1 MAYYFF
7 RILGILLV
15 LNLVYKSYVYYT
27 YEKMEAKVVG
37 YDGSESGVYKTVD
50 EYLNGKSDYF
60 KAPTIEFK
68 LDHEIN
74 LACFDQ
80 WKYLNFLRVGNT
92 TTILIDRKTKA
103 IELSTVSQFW
113 FTYYNLLSFFLIT
126 YFGTVFAA
134 IFLPERFG
142 KKPREWK

>member
-15 LNLVYKSYVYYT
+15 LNLLYKSYIYFT
-27 YEKMEAKVVG
+27 YEKIEAKVVG
-37 YDGSESGVYKTVD
+37 YDGSKTGVYKTVD

-60 KAPTIEFK
+60 KAPTVEFK
-68 LDHEIN
+68 LDNSIYVVSFEH
-74 LACFDQ
+74 

-92 TTILIDRKTKA
+92 TTILLERKTRTV
-103 IELSTVSQFW
+103 ELSSVSQFW
-113 FTYYNLLSFFLIT
+113 LTYYNLLSFFLIT
-126 YFGTVFAA
+126 YFGTVLAA

>member
-7 RILGILLV
+7 RILGILVV
-15 LNLVYKSYVYYT
+15 LNLVYKSYIYFT
-27 YEKMEAKVVG
+27 YDKIEAKVVG
-37 YDGSESGVYKTVD
+37 YNGSKSEVYKTVD
-50 EYLNGKSDYF
+50 EYLDGKSDYF
-60 KAPTIEFK
+60 KAPSVEFK
-68 LDHEIN
+68 LDNEI
-74 LACFDQ
+74 CVVSFEQ

-92 TTILIDRKTKA
+92 TTILLERNTRTV
-103 IELSTVSQFW
+103 ELTSVSQFW
-113 FTYYNLLSFFLIT
+113 FTYYNLLSFFLLT